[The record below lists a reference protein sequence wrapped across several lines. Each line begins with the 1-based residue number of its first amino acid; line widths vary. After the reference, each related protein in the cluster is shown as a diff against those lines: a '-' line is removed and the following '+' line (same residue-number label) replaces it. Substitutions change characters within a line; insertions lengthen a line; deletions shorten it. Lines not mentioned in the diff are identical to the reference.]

1 MSTEIFNTAGPYSL
15 NIEGVFTSW
24 YGALCFFAFRYVQ
37 DDEVARD
44 IVQDV
49 FVRLMEKRPS
59 FESEWHLKNFL
70 YRTVKNEGLNYL
82 RQKLSREH
90 YLEYLRQEGV
100 EEEFDCRMIEAEIF
114 GALRKAVELLPG
126 ECRKV
131 FELCYFEGKN
141 NETAAKILNISIE
154 TVKAQKKRG
163 KKILR
168 KKLDG
173 LYPFFALFFGL

>member
-1 MSTEIFNTAGPYSL
+1 MYKDAIFIYH
-15 NIEGVFTSW
+15 IEEVFTSS
-24 YGALCFFAFRYVQ
+24 YSALCFFIFRYVQ

-44 IVQDV
+44 IVQEI
-49 FVRLMEKRPS
+49 FVRLMEKKPS
-59 FESEWHLKNFL
+59 FESELHLKNFL
-70 YRTVKNEGLNYL
+70 YRTAKNDALNYL

-90 YLEYLRQEGV
+90 YLEYLRQEGE
-100 EEEFDCRMIEAEIF
+100 EEEFECRMIESEIF
-114 GALRKAVELLPG
+114 STLRKAVGLLPQ

-131 FELCYFEGKN
+131 FELCYFEGKD
-141 NETAAKILNISIE
+141 NETAAKTLKISIE

-173 LYPFFALFFGL
+173 LYPLFILFFGCS

>member
-1 MSTEIFNTAGPYSL
+1 MYRGAIYTY

-44 IVQDV
+44 IVQEV
-49 FVRLMEKRPS
+49 FVRLMEKRPA
-59 FESEWHLKNFL
+59 FESELHLKNFL
-70 YRTVKNEGLNYL
+70 YRTVKNDGLNHL
-82 RQKLSREH
+82 RHKLSREH
-90 YLEYLRQEGV
+90 YLEYLRQEGE
-100 EEEFDCRMIEAEIF
+100 EEEFDCRMIESEIF
-114 GALRKAVELLPG
+114 GTLRKAVELLPS

-141 NETAAKILNISIE
+141 NEVAAKTLNISIE

-173 LYPFFALFFGL
+173 LYPLCMLFFGL

>member
-1 MSTEIFNTAGPYSL
+1 MSTEIFNTAGSYSL

-59 FESEWHLKNFL
+59 FESELHLKNFL

-90 YLEYLRQEGV
+90 YLEYLRQEGE

-114 GALRKAVELLPG
+114 RTLRKAVELLPG

-131 FELCYFEGKN
+131 FELCYFEGKD
-141 NETAAKILNISIE
+141 NETAAKTLNVSIE

-173 LYPFFALFFGL
+173 LYPLFALFFGL